1 MTTVRFDDVEVE
13 LVEAGTGPT
22 VVLVHGSASD
32 RRTWE
37 PVQPALAEHFH
48 TVGYSRRHH
57 WPNPPA
63 DPDGDYSMGQHV
75 DDLAHLI
82 GQIGAPVDLVGH
94 SYGGFVALQTTIHH
108 PHLVRRQVLIE
119 PPVVPLFL
127 SDPPRVAELARVLV
141 TRPRL
146 GLGLLRFGATG
157 LAPATR
163 AARADRMDKALR
175 TFGKAVLGQPS
186 FDALSP
192 ARWAQ
197 CQANNIRAEYLSGS
211 FDPLADDQ
219 VRAVEAPTLLLSGED
234 SRPVWPRLS
243 DHLADLLPDSD
254 HRRLPGAAH
263 LVHEDAP
270 EATVT
275 AIVDFLTGR

>member
-1 MTTVRFDDVEVE
+1 MRAVRFDDVGVE
-13 LVEAGTGPT
+13 LIEAGTGPT
-22 VVLVHGSASD
+22 VILVHGSASD

-37 PVQPALAEHFH
+37 GVQPALAEHFH
-48 TVGYSRRHH
+48 TVSYSRRHH

-63 DPDGDYSMGQHV
+63 DPEGDYSMGQQV
-75 DDLAHLI
+75 DDLVHLI
-82 GQIGAPVDLVGH
+82 GAIGAPVDLVGH
-94 SYGGFVALQTTIHH
+94 SYGGFVALQTAIHH

-127 SDPPRVAELARVLV
+127 SDPPQAGELVRVLV

-157 LAPATR
+157 VAPAVR
-163 AARADRMDKALR
+163 AARAGDMEKALR
-175 TFGKAVLGQPS
+175 AFGKAVLGQPT
-186 FDALSP
+186 FDGLSP

-211 FDPLADDQ
+211 FDPLTDDQ
-219 VRAVEAPTLLLSGED
+219 VRSVEAPTLLLSGEN

-243 DHLADLLPDSD
+243 DRLDELLPDSL
-254 HRRLPGAAH
+254 HRRVPRASH

-270 EATVT
+270 EDTVT